1 MAEESLLLKGLA
13 VEEPETD
20 TLRFTLPVFEGP
32 LDLML
37 YLIGKN
43 EIDIYDIPIL
53 EITAQYEEYLQ
64 QMRELDLEV
73 AADFILMA
81 ATLIHIKSRM
91 LLPPAPDEGGEEW
104 EDPRK
109 PLVDQLLEY
118 RRYRELAGTLLERHE
133 ETRHHFSRGDVEGV
147 EAGFSD
153 ALSVD
158 VDLYDLVSA
167 LQDVLKRAADR
178 KERLIY
184 APEVTLAGK
193 INDVLE
199 KLEAHGSLLFTEL
212 FEGAATRLQIAVT
225 FLAVLELARQRVVRI
240 FQKKPLQSFRVALS
254 AR

>member
-1 MAEESLLLKGLA
+1 MVEESLLLKDLW

-53 EITAQYEEYLQ
+53 EITAQYEEYLRQ
-64 QMRELDLEV
+64 IRELDLEV

-91 LLPPAPDEGGEEW
+91 LLPPAPGEVDEEW

-118 RRYRELAGTLLERHE
+118 RRYRELAGTLLDKHE
-133 ETRHHFSRGDVEGV
+133 VTRHRFSRG
-147 EAGFSD
+147 EAEADGSGGGSS
-153 ALSVD
+153 LSLE
-158 VDLYDLVSA
+158 VDLYELVSA

-178 KERLIY
+178 KERLVY
-184 APEVTLAGK
+184 APEVTLAGR

-212 FEGAATRLQIAVT
+212 FEGSTTRLQIAVT

-240 FQKKPLQSFRVALS
+240 FQKTPLQPFRVALS

>member
-1 MAEESLLLKGLA
+1 MAEESRRLNGFE
-13 VEEPETD
+13 VEESESEPP
-20 TLRFTLPVFEGP
+20 RFTLPVFEGP

-43 EIDIYDIPIL
+43 EIDIYDIPIV
-53 EITAQYEEYLQ
+53 EIAAQYEHYLRR
-64 QMRELDLEV
+64 MKELDLEV

-91 LLPPAPDEGGEEW
+91 LLPPAADEADEEW

-118 RRYRELAGTLLERHE
+118 RRYRELAGTLLDRHE
-133 ETRHHFSRGDVEGV
+133 ECRRRFSRSDL
-147 EAGFSD
+147 EASGSAFSTGMT
-153 ALSVD
+153 VD
-158 VDLYDLVSA
+158 VDLYELVSA

-178 KERLIY
+178 KERLVY
-184 APEVTLAGK
+184 APEVTLAGR

-212 FEGAATRLQIAVT
+212 FEGSTTRLQIVVT
-225 FLAVLELARQRVVRI
+225 FLAVLELARQRVVRV
-240 FQKKPLQSFRVALS
+240 FQKNPLQAFRVAL
-254 AR
+254 AAG